1 MGRITILL
9 LTAAWLTGCGKDAPP
24 PKPELP
30 KIAAPSWNL
39 GAYDAAPPPPGLPA
53 STQPP
58 TCWKAAYNGTP
69 PATVW
74 VCGYPTGGGAFD
86 AVQRTAT
93 GANTVKFEEDR
104 YLVIA
109 SCPALNDP
117 AARDGFQN
125 LVRAIQQKLKSAAK

>member
-1 MGRITILL
+1 M
-9 LTAAWLTGCGKDAPP
+9 TGCGKDAPP

-30 KIAAPSWNL
+30 KIAAPSWSL

-53 STQPP
+53 STPP
-58 TCWKAAYNGTP
+58 PACWKADYASTP
-69 PATVW
+69 SATVW
-74 VCGYPTGGGAFD
+74 VCGYASPGGAFD